1 MKLNKMLALALS
13 GVMAV
18 SMLAGCS
25 GAPSNG
31 EEGKPE
37 EPVADTTIAGVFN
50 DKLEDKDIHVISFNY
65 DTKVEDAAKQI
76 ALANGG
82 LTTDFVKNWSSEE
95 NNAKKLVANMLGI
108 DSAKELKML
117 SQLGSQQKTFV
128 VGDEYAISIK
138 LYEGVT
144 SEKAMKNATTDMIDN
159 WVASSGVNLEKSKT
173 TNGLKYDF
181 TYTGKVAMISEV
193 DDGVPVYAVI
203 AVVQCNTAAPVK
215 A

>member
-31 EEGKPE
+31 EEGQE
-37 EPVADTTIAGVFN
+37 QPVVDTTIAGVFN

-82 LTTDFVKNWSSEE
+82 LTTDFVDNWSNEE

-117 SQLGSQQKTFV
+117 SQLGSQQTTFV

-138 LYEGVT
+138 LYKGVT

-193 DDGVPVYAVI
+193 DNGVPVYAVI

>member
-31 EEGKPE
+31 EEGDKE
-37 EPVADTTIAGVFN
+37 QPVVDTTIAGVFN

-82 LTTDFVKNWSSEE
+82 LTTDFVDNWSNEE

-117 SQLGSQQKTFV
+117 NQLGSQQTTFV

-138 LYEGVT
+138 LYKGVT

-193 DDGVPVYAVI
+193 DNGVPVYAVI